1 MPKFRSKVRTFF
13 LRTLYYQKVFP
24 SSVSLG
30 KQNLRHNNHFRAQLF
45 PILIY
50 SILNKKRFSFRNKNV
65 YKRIQNTRKLT
76 LFFLFICF
84 LFILRLLRLFY
95 YVCLVLLFHFILF
108 YIIFCGIYF
117 GSNFTSNIYIHTC
130 VAKQYLIVIKHHPY
144 LIYDKRSITECYSK
158 SIDSFQNRFLLDI
171 TTYLLSFF
179 LLSKNF

>member
-1 MPKFRSKVRTFF
+1 MEQQSLTSASITDTPNHHPKHNFKTNSNKKKKRRKTSVLPKFRSKVRTFF

-117 GSNFTSNIYIHTC
+117 GNNFTSDIYIR
-130 VAKQYLIVIKHHPY
+130 VWQN
-144 LIYDKRSITECYSK
+144 SIW
-158 SIDSFQNRFLLDI
+158 LW
-171 TTYLLSFF
+171 
-179 LLSKNF
+179 